1 MAIKAKS
8 GRGDEVEKAL
18 RAVCDGLVENSIW
31 TVTYLP
37 KLSAAQAVRKDDY
50 VAFIMPGAVD
60 ENLTACAGE
69 EQALFAKEQ
78 VQIGVGASYDLF
90 EKE

>member
-1 MAIKAKS
+1 MVIKAKS

-37 KLSAAQAVRKDDY
+37 KLSAAQVVRKDDY
-50 VAFIMPGAVD
+50 VAFIMLGAVD
-60 ENLTACAGE
+60 ENLTTYAGE
-69 EQALFAKEQ
+69 EQAL
-78 VQIGVGASYDLF
+78 LPRNRCR
-90 EKE
+90 

>member
-37 KLSAAQAVRKDDY
+37 KLSAAQVVRKDDY
-50 VAFIMPGAVD
+50 VAFIMPGGRRREPD
-60 ENLTACAGE
+60 DLCRGGAGPFC
-69 EQALFAKEQ
+69 Q
-78 VQIGVGASYDLF
+78 GTGADRGRCIL
-90 EKE
+90 

>member
-1 MAIKAKS
+1 MTMWHLLC
-8 GRGDEVEKAL
+8 R
-18 RAVCDGLVENSIW
+18 
-31 TVTYLP
+31 
-37 KLSAAQAVRKDDY
+37 
-50 VAFIMPGAVD
+50 GAVD

-78 VQIGVGASYDLF
+78 VQIGVDAFYDLF